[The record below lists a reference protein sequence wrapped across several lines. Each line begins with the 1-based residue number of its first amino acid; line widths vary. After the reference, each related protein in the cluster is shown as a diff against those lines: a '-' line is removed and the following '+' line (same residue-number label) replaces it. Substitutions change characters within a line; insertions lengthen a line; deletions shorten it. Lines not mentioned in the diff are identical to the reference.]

1 MCPHT
6 VCVMYVFSYYYSKLH
21 VWNLTEYASVVYLDA
36 DLLILRCM
44 YICVRILQLHV
55 SSYYYSS
62 LSLTLSLARALSL

>member
-44 YICVRILQLHV
+44 YICVRILQLHMCPHTTIR
-55 SSYYYSS
+55 
-62 LSLTLSLARALSL
+62 LSL